1 MRKTRVLAL
10 VVASLVSTASIV
22 GAQAPAAGAKAGRHA
37 MGRGEG
43 RRDGGRGGFALRGLK
58 LSDAEK
64 ASIKT
69 IDAKYAAEG
78 KTLRQSLKPTMD
90 EARTLRQKGDT
101 AGLRAL
107 WAKNKPARDQ
117 MQALQTRRQAEI
129 RAALNTENQKLFD
142 ANVQAQANRRAEWE
156 KNGKNGK
163 GSKQG
168 KGRRGALRGHAPTKV
183 G

>member
-10 VVASLVSTASIV
+10 VVASLVSAASFA

-37 MGRGEG
+37 MGRGMEG
-43 RRDGGRGGFALRGLK
+43 RRDGVRGGALRGLK

-69 IDAKYAAEG
+69 IHEKYAAQG
-78 KTLRQSLKPTMD
+78 KTLRESMKPTMQ

-107 WAKNKPARDQ
+107 WEKNKPARDQ
-117 MQALQTRRQAEI
+117 MQALQVRQQAEI
-129 RAALNTENQKLFD
+129 RGVLSAEKQKLFD
-142 ANVQAQANRRAEWE
+142 ANVQERAKRRAEWE
-156 KNGKNGK
+156 KNGKGANGK
-163 GSKQG
+163 
-168 KGRRGALRGHAPTKV
+168 RGAFRGRGAAKI

>member
-10 VVASLVSTASIV
+10 VVASLVSTASFA
-22 GAQAPAAGAKAGRHA
+22 GAQASAPAPQAGRHA

-43 RRDGGRGGFALRGLK
+43 RRGGERGELRGLK

-64 ASIKT
+64 ANIKT
-69 IDAKYAAEG
+69 IDTKYAAES
-78 KTLRQSLKPTMD
+78 KTLRESLKPTMQ

-117 MQALQTRRQAEI
+117 MQALRDRKDAEI
-129 RAALNTENQKLFD
+129 RAALSADNQKLFD
-142 ANVQAQANRRAEWE
+142 ANVAKRAEWA
-156 KNGKNGK
+156 KSGRAGK
-163 GSKQG
+163 
-168 KGRRGALRGHAPTKV
+168 RGADRGRNPAKV